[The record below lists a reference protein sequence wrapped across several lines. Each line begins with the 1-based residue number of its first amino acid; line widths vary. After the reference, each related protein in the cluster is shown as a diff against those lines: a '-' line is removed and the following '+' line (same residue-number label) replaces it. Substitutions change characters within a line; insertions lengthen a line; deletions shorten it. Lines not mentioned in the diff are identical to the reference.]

1 MAVGPGCFF
10 IKFIPPAGRFL
21 APPQYSRDTD
31 AKPMPVLTNSK
42 GRYPINISVR
52 FLQYIT

>member
-10 IKFIPPAGRFL
+10 SKFMTPAGRFL

-31 AKPMPVLTNSK
+31 AKPTLVLTKLRSSYLI
-42 GRYPINISVR
+42 GISVR
-52 FLQYIT
+52 FL

>member
-1 MAVGPGCFF
+1 MLFYQ
-10 IKFIPPAGRFL
+10 IYPPAGRFL